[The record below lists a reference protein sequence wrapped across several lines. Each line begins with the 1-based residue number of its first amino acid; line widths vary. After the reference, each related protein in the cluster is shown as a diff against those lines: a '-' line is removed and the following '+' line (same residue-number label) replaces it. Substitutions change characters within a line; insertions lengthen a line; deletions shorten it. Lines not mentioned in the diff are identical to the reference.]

1 MWDSSYTFVYS
12 CFFDN
17 NKMGREVMSVTN
29 YELAEQ
35 DYIAGMKYKEIA
47 EKYNVSINTV
57 KSWKTRYGWQK
68 SVHTNDKKVCTQK
81 RDYSVVRKEAAV
93 TEVEDVLE
101 NMDLTDKQQ
110 LFCLYFIK
118 CFNATKAYQKAYGC
132 SYNTAAVEG
141 CRLLKNPKI
150 KELIRTMKQERF
162 TKDYL
167 TQEDIFQK
175 YMDIAF
181 SDVGDY
187 VRFGRKQM
195 PQWREE
201 NGEYV
206 PVIDPNTGKQKII
219 EYNYID
225 LKESEEIDTS
235 ILAEVSDGK
244 SGIKVKMQDQLKA
257 LEWLS
262 THMDMATLE
271 QRAKIDLLRAQKDK
285 LQQPDNEGEDE
296 SVVIINDV

>member
-1 MWDSSYTFVYS
+1 
-12 CFFDN
+12 
-17 NKMGREVMSVTN
+17 MSVTN

-110 LFCLYFIK
+110 LFCLYFMK

-150 KELIRTMKQERF
+150 KDLIRTMKQERF

-285 LQQPDNEGEDE
+285 IQQPDNEGEDE

>member
-1 MWDSSYTFVYS
+1 
-12 CFFDN
+12 
-17 NKMGREVMSVTN
+17 MSVTN

-150 KELIRTMKQERF
+150 KDLIRTMKQERF

-195 PQWREE
+195 PQWSEE

-285 LQQPDNEGEDE
+285 IQQPDNEGEDE

>member
-1 MWDSSYTFVYS
+1 
-12 CFFDN
+12 
-17 NKMGREVMSVTN
+17 MSVTN

-132 SYNTAAVEG
+132 SYNTAAGGG

-150 KELIRTMKQERF
+150 KDLIRTMKQERF

-285 LQQPDNEGEDE
+285 IQQPDNEGEDE

>member
-1 MWDSSYTFVYS
+1 M
-12 CFFDN
+12 
-17 NKMGREVMSVTN
+17 TN

-35 DYIAGMKYKEIA
+35 DYMAGMKYKEIA

-68 SVHTNDKKVCTQK
+68 SVHTNNKKVCTQK
-81 RDYSVVRKEAAV
+81 RNDSDVSKEAAV

-150 KELIRTMKQERF
+150 KEVIKKMKQDRF

-187 VRFGRKQM
+187 IRFGKKQE
-195 PQWREE
+195 PQWQKKD
-201 NGEYV
+201 GEYV
-206 PVIDPNTGKQKII
+206 PIIDPNTGKQQII

-285 LQQPDNEGEDE
+285 LQQDAEEGEDE

>member
-1 MWDSSYTFVYS
+1 
-12 CFFDN
+12 
-17 NKMGREVMSVTN
+17 MSVTN

-150 KELIRTMKQERF
+150 KDLIRTMKQERF

-206 PVIDPNTGKQKII
+206 SVIDPNTGKQKII

-285 LQQPDNEGEDE
+285 IQQPDNEGEDE